1 MTSSRSA
8 RRRSR
13 KLQDA
18 RSLPPAEW
26 ERIVREKS
34 YIRPLPPI
42 VPLHRM
48 AGARVAAAQGED
60 SPGDDA
66 ALH

>member
-1 MTSSRSA
+1 MTRRRARGA
-8 RRRSR
+8 RRRTG
-13 KLQDA
+13 DA
-18 RSLPPAEW
+18 RSLPLAEW

-34 YIRPLPPI
+34 YIRPLPPV

-48 AGARVAAAQGED
+48 AAARVAAGLAAD